1 MALASELF
9 DEARRIFHDEDAANY
24 RWTDA
29 ELIDYLNAATR
40 QIVTLVPEANTL
52 ETIEDTGTSRV
63 ARQALPA
70 GGIKFIRVA
79 RNYADDGT
87 TPQGTVRYVEK
98 DVLDTY
104 DPDWEY
110 TPATGVVDGD
120 NYFQHFCHDKREP
133 KTYYLYPPPVA
144 DNKMLAAVY
153 SAIPVEVTAVGS
165 TYPLADEYINPAIMY
180 LVYRALTKES
190 RQTLPD
196 AYRKDLWQNFL
207 VSLGLQRQAA
217 DEVGTESTRPPDG
230 D

>member
-1 MALASELF
+1 MATVQEIF
-9 DEARRIFHDEDAANY
+9 DEARRIIHDEDAANY
-24 RWTDA
+24 RWSDA
-29 ELIDYLNAATR
+29 ELLDYLNAGMR
-40 QIVTLVPEANTL
+40 QIVSLLPEANTV

-63 ARQALPA
+63 ARQVLPA
-70 GGIKFIRVA
+70 GGIKFIRVG
-79 RNYADDGT
+79 RNYADDGV

-110 TPATGVVDGD
+110 VTSQVDGP

-133 KTYYLYPPPVA
+133 LVYYLFPPPVA
-144 DNKMLAAVY
+144 DNKRYAAVY
-153 SAIPVEVTAVGS
+153 SAIPTEMTAVGN
-165 TYPLADEYINPAIMY
+165 TYPLRDEYINPVVMY

-196 AYRKDLWQNFL
+196 DYRRGLWQNF
-207 VSLGLQRQAA
+207 VVALGLHRDAA
-217 DEVGTESTRPPDG
+217 DEVGTEANRPPEG